1 MGGNTGL
8 LGGVTDLAE
17 DAAMG
22 WLAGEANRV
31 RRFGRF
37 RYAARTWKVERR
49 AIARVGTCQ
58 RE

>member
-1 MGGNTGL
+1 M
-8 LGGVTDLAE
+8 AE